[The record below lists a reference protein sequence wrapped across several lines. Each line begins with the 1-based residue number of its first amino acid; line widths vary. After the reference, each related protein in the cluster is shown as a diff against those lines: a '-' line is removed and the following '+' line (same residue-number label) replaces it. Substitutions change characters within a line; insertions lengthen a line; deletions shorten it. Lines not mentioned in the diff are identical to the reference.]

1 MTPLY
6 KSLKENGTSFYAFPG
21 AAEDISASFQNT
33 NEKMYFSKFV
43 LLNLPKQSFV
53 DKKYFDFENSFE
65 KSNNYTTP
73 ANFSES
79 IIESLRNY
87 VANHEVVLRESRT
100 DDNKYFYN
108 TSSAQTTTEKIFFKW
123 CKKLGIIEFEPAI
136 ANDEY
141 FPNLEEFQSN
151 NINDDEYFEEILWKE
166 REIKDFNTIK
176 YNSTTDNKL
185 EIEYSGTTNFRIGD
199 IVNIYGVSNT
209 SITVEIPGIE
219 TQEGIETKVLNII
232 APTTTEGQKVEF
244 DVIFTGSGIIETT
257 GKSKLIYNRLVRYI
271 GEVTGV
277 SNVQEAN
284 RSYTEVYAQIPDY
297 TGETP
302 DVLFRTRF
310 DDNYGPNQTFP
321 ILPSQYQPEIVGS
334 ELFTSPIVNSP
345 ENYPGGYFG
354 QFDFSN
360 FTYTTRTGDNLR
372 RSGDYFGIKGT
383 INNPI
388 INGNTIDGIS
398 IDFNTAHYVKMN
410 IPNNVV
416 TTFEQ
421 FSGTEV
427 NNTPPKDFEYNAIL
441 WYYTSEN
448 SEGEIAENLYGIS
461 FLDNPNNN
469 ENIDETGI
477 RFPLVKKLVAN
488 GNQDGTAYAYNLS
501 LNFNI
506 INDNIQDAYN
516 PEAVNSLFSMD
527 KFNSAMSTLS
537 SINDVFINLL
547 ADYNNIKD
555 EVSNL
560 KGLLYTQTDLNTINS
575 RINNLD
581 SLLKMYSTNQLV
593 DSESIRVIVEPDR
606 PTEITLENV
615 DPSYSDIRLVK
626 TIDMFN
632 DLDGSIIPYEF
643 IIPESKNAMV
653 HLINNDNKP
662 TSLTDDNNLS
672 LVLSRDIEYKQSIDF
687 FITAD
692 EESSY
697 NKRLDLVVN
706 KQNIN
711 GIINPVVLVGSL
723 DLPVFYNKENSS
735 LNSAYTW
742 SDFKFDIDMTST
754 FFKSNNLLTIKLLGN
769 PSIISN
775 SIKKGDVFVL
785 NHLFLGNSSSY
796 SDYSGQYT
804 VSSVNGNEVIFD
816 ISSNS
821 SFINYEITTG
831 NKNGN
836 IPFDQFYN
844 TPYLSLNKGYKIRI
858 TRISDSDD
866 LFERYQID
874 LKHI

>member
-166 REIKDFNTIK
+166 RETSDFNTIK

-354 QFDFSN
+354 QFDSSN

>member
-73 ANFSES
+73 ANFSEA

-176 YNSTTDNKL
+176 YSSTTDNKL

-372 RSGDYFGIKGT
+372 RSGDYFGIKGN

>member
-176 YNSTTDNKL
+176 YSSTTNNKL

-372 RSGDYFGIKGT
+372 RSGDYFGIKGN

-581 SLLKMYSTNQLV
+581 SLLKMYSTNQLA

-626 TIDMFN
+626 TIDMYN

-711 GIINPVVLVGSL
+711 GIINPVVLV
-723 DLPVFYNKENSS
+723 
-735 LNSAYTW
+735 
-742 SDFKFDIDMTST
+742 
-754 FFKSNNLLTIKLLGN
+754 
-769 PSIISN
+769 
-775 SIKKGDVFVL
+775 
-785 NHLFLGNSSSY
+785 
-796 SDYSGQYT
+796 
-804 VSSVNGNEVIFD
+804 
-816 ISSNS
+816 
-821 SFINYEITTG
+821 EIG
-831 NKNGN
+831 
-836 IPFDQFYN
+836 
-844 TPYLSLNKGYKIRI
+844 RA
-858 TRISDSDD
+858 
-866 LFERYQID
+866 
-874 LKHI
+874 HV